1 MTYEE
6 MINEVCA
13 GKTAFRVINPDVIV
27 FREGDTIIRRSHRKV
42 EINQVFIASV
52 EEQKAT
58 DWDIIAEEDHHDE
71 LDLIFIIENHP
82 LGVRPYQ
89 YHNQY
94 RGEVILS

>member
-13 GKTAFRVINPDVIV
+13 GKTAFRAINPDTVV

-42 EINQVFIASV
+42 EVNQIFIASV

-58 DWDIIAEEDHHDE
+58 DWDIVADEDHHDE
-71 LDLIFIIENHP
+71 MHVFLTLLSYELDLKCFRTGHVSI
-82 LGVRPYQ
+82 
-89 YHNQY
+89 
-94 RGEVILS
+94 S

>member
-6 MINEVCA
+6 MLNEVCA
-13 GKTAFRVINPDVIV
+13 GKTAYRAINPDVIV

-58 DWDIIAEEDHHDE
+58 DWDIVAEEDHHDE
-71 LDLIFIIENHP
+71 LHFPVFVVDEYHIIGIRP
-82 LGVRPYQ
+82 LTHG
-89 YHNQY
+89 H
-94 RGEVILS
+94 LHS

>member
-6 MINEVCA
+6 MLNVVCA
-13 GKTAFRVINPDVIV
+13 GKTAYRPTVPDMIV

-58 DWDIIAEEDHHDE
+58 DWDIVAEQDHHDG
-71 LDLIFIIENHP
+71 LHCLHFIEMEAY
-82 LGVRPYQ
+82 GVRF
-89 YHNQY
+89 HINQWC
-94 RGEVILS
+94 GDA